1 MKIGNLPAEEF
12 RIMTVEMSQNR
23 GKRMEVKTEMMQ
35 EMSTIDL
42 QEPKNKQTRDEQ
54 YTRRNP

>member
-1 MKIGNLPAEEF
+1 MIVNMIQGL
-12 RIMTVEMSQNR
+12 